1 MTIET
6 NANRAYQHLRAKLLA
21 GDFEPGERLLYGPIG
36 KEIGVSATPV
46 REAAGLLAQEGLVD
60 LIPNM
65 GAIVRT
71 LNRTDL
77 IDIYEVREVIEP
89 CTAAF
94 AAERASAEHVSQI
107 ARQLDQMHDLTTKHK
122 ESKQPFAG
130 KRITKL
136 FDTADYLFHMLI
148 IEATGNQALV
158 RTASQSHVLTR
169 VFGIRRHRHD
179 VEAMQRTC
187 REHERIL
194 IAIRSR
200 NADEARAASAEHIQ
214 HGLAVSLL
222 ALDAHSAADLA
233 GQTSLQRAP

>member
-6 NANRAYQHLRAKLLA
+6 NANRAYQHLRGKLLA

-36 KEIGVSATPV
+36 KEIGISATPV

-60 LIPNM
+60 LVPNM

-71 LNRTDL
+71 LDRTDL
-77 IDIYEVREVIEP
+77 IEIYEVREVIEP
-89 CTAAF
+89 STAAL
-94 AAERASAEHVSQI
+94 AAQRASAAQVSLV
-107 ARQLDQMHDLTTKHK
+107 ADQLAQMRELTTKHID
-122 ESKQPFAG
+122 SKHAFAG

-148 IEATGNQALV
+148 IEATGNKALV
-158 RTASQSHVLTR
+158 RTATQSHVLTR

-179 VEAMQRTC
+179 IEAMQRTC

-194 IAIRSR
+194 VAIRDG

-222 ALDAHSAADLA
+222 ALAADNA
-233 GQTSLQRAP
+233 AERVG

>member
-1 MTIET
+1 M
-6 NANRAYQHLRAKLLA
+6 
-21 GDFEPGERLLYGPIG
+21 LYGPIG
-36 KEIGVSATPV
+36 KEIGISATPV

-60 LIPNM
+60 LVPNM

-71 LNRTDL
+71 LDRTDL
-77 IDIYEVREVIEP
+77 IEIYEVREVIEP
-89 CTAAF
+89 STAAL
-94 AAERASAEHVSQI
+94 AAQRASAEQVSLI
-107 ARQLDQMHDLTTKHK
+107 ADQLDQMRELTTKHI

-148 IEATGNQALV
+148 IEATGNKALV

-194 IAIRSR
+194 NAIRGC
-200 NADEARAASAEHIQ
+200 NVDEARAASAEHIQ

-222 ALDAHSAADLA
+222 ALDADHAADLA
-233 GQTSLQRAP
+233 G

>member
-6 NANRAYQHLRAKLLA
+6 NANRAYQHLRGKLLA
-21 GDFEPGERLLYGPIG
+21 GDFEPGARLLYGPIG
-36 KEIGVSATPV
+36 KEIGISATPV

-60 LIPNM
+60 LVPNM

-77 IDIYEVREVIEP
+77 IEIYEVREVIEP
-89 CTAAF
+89 ATAAL
-94 AAERASAEHVSQI
+94 AAQRASPEQVSLVTF
-107 ARQLDQMHDLTTKHK
+107 QLGQMQELTTKHI
-122 ESKQPFAG
+122 ESKQLFAG
-130 KRITKL
+130 KRITRL

-194 IAIRSR
+194 VAIRSG

-222 ALDAHSAADLA
+222 ALDADNAADLA
-233 GQTSLQRAP
+233 GE

>member
-6 NANRAYQHLRAKLLA
+6 NANRAYLHLRGKLLA

-36 KEIGVSATPV
+36 KEIGISATPV

-60 LIPNM
+60 LVPNM

-71 LNRTDL
+71 LDRTEL

-89 CTAAF
+89 STAAL
-94 AAERASAEHVSQI
+94 AAQRASVEQVSLI
-107 ARQLDQMHDLTTKHK
+107 ADQLAQMRELTTKHK
-122 ESKQPFAG
+122 ESKQTFAG
-130 KRITKL
+130 KRLTKL
-136 FDTADYLFHMLI
+136 FDTADYRFHMLI
-148 IEATGNQALV
+148 IEASGNQALV

-194 IAIRSR
+194 TAIRSG
-200 NADEARAASAEHIQ
+200 NANEARAASAEHIQ
-214 HGLAVSLL
+214 HGLAASLL
-222 ALDAHSAADLA
+222 ALDEDIAAERA
-233 GQTSLQRAP
+233 G